1 MFKINTRENI
11 LQPVVVK
18 YVPLAQSG
26 KLGKLGEGACKWKI
40 LEKNQTIFPTKDVKY
55 IPLHFPKV

>member
-1 MFKINTRENI
+1 MFKINTCKNI

-26 KLGKLGEGACKWKI
+26 RLGKLGEGACKWKNLWKTQI
-40 LEKNQTIFPTKDVKY
+40 NFPAKDKIY
-55 IPLHFPKV
+55 PPAYP

>member
-1 MFKINTRENI
+1 MFKINTCKNI

-26 KLGKLGEGACKWKI
+26 KLGKLGERACKLKI
-40 LEKNQTIFPTKDVKY
+40 LGKTETIFPHKGCKIY
-55 IPLHFPKV
+55 PPAFL

>member
-1 MFKINTRENI
+1 MFKINTCKNI

-26 KLGKLGEGACKWKI
+26 RLGRLGEGACKKF
-40 LEKNQTIFPTKDVKY
+40 LGKTQTIFSTKDVKY